1 MHNMLDFSKR
11 NVTPVKR
18 ETFRNQIASNLRR
31 AIISGE
37 IEAGAQITEAD
48 LAKQFAVSRGPLRE
62 AMGQLAAEGL
72 IVTVPYTGTRV
83 VKLSSRDVRE
93 IYSLRTALE
102 KLAFE
107 QVWDRRDKA
116 FANELKH
123 RHAVLLSSLELND
136 HFASSEAEVRF
147 HSFVYE
153 ASEHGLLLE
162 SWQRIA
168 GRLQLYLAIHQR
180 AHGRMGPVR
189 DAHERYVQLAL
200 GKRLDLMLQE
210 IELHMQ
216 RGVQQLE
223 KYLGLAAPFDTA
235 N

>member
-1 MHNMLDFSKR
+1 MNDQMQKTLDLPNR

-37 IEAGAQITEAD
+37 IAAGAQITEAD
-48 LAKQFAVSRGPLRE
+48 LAKRFAVSRGPLRE

-72 IVTVPYTGTRV
+72 IVSVPYTGTRV

-107 QVWDRRDKA
+107 QIWDHRDTG
-116 FANELKH
+116 FANELEARH
-123 RHAVLLSSLELND
+123 RALVASLELND
-136 HFASSEAEVRF
+136 HFVSSEAEVRF
-147 HSFVYE
+147 HSLVYE
-153 ASEHGLLLE
+153 ASGHGLLLE

-168 GRLQLYLAIHQR
+168 GRMQLYLAVHQR

-189 DAHERYVQLAL
+189 DAHERYVRLAL
-200 GKRLDLMLQE
+200 GDRLDLMLAE
-210 IELHMQ
+210 IEEHML
-216 RGVQQLE
+216 RGVRQLE
-223 KYLGLAAPFDTA
+223 HYLGVGA
-235 N
+235 